1 MHLSSAGP
9 WHHSKGY
16 EVPVECSYELYPW
29 AKDVLFPTLKKFGF
43 ELSGMEKLLRRSSH
57 ARAVNLYSGYAST
70 LESLIATLKIPSQ
83 DRTDFMSA
91 DSKKMYD
98 RLITTMQKIAG
109 LLNNVTNT
117 VGPIDIT
124 ELNGMISNYHEEY
137 EIMAKGIMFL
147 KQNTITKTITNVPV
161 PHKFKGW
168 IDVRPYCNAE
178 LSADE
183 QMTIHAEN
191 TTYKR
196 KGKKYKQDMEVDKPI
211 R

>member
-1 MHLSSAGP
+1 MQNNKIYFLIFTVICGSIIADAP
-9 WHHSKGY
+9 IKRRAVAPQLKGY

-147 KQNTITKTITNVPV
+147 KQN
-161 PHKFKGW
+161 H
-168 IDVRPYCNAE
+168 
-178 LSADE
+178 L
-183 QMTIHAEN
+183 
-191 TTYKR
+191 
-196 KGKKYKQDMEVDKPI
+196 
-211 R
+211 